1 MTGMKYDLVVV
12 GGGPGGL
19 MAAKTAAED
28 GLKVIM
34 IERKRN
40 ITEINRT
47 CNQEF
52 YIRKLSPSKAGYHGD
67 GYIEPVSLEVDD
79 KYYRLHFPGP
89 GFSLDYTGPLK
100 PYFNAIHLS
109 PSGYR
114 IYDAKDDIRSFFYQK
129 EAFLTGLLTS
139 AQRAGAEILPETIGL
154 GAENGPDG
162 VKVIVRGKVGLQTIE
177 ARAAIAADGI
187 NSNIVES
194 LGMNKKRRV
203 LGPLM
208 KFVGYDLEGVETDL
222 PPCSVVCMYVPSINY
237 GRFCIIVMG
246 QMAGDRTALV
256 SGTEEE
262 LQKLMRH
269 PTFSPWFHHAQVVNK
284 NAVAVGTKHGILTP
298 IEEPVEGNVLVVGDA
313 GAVAETWIQGAVA
326 SAYMAV
332 KGIEKELNGQ
342 RGYAEYIS
350 WWQKAFYFH
359 NPEYFRMLFQLFG
372 LASALSFD
380 EDVDYLFNL
389 FQDRK
394 GYPQTLIFQNLEMIK
409 VEKPELYDRLRRGYE
424 EAEKM
429 LPLST

>member
-1 MTGMKYDLVVV
+1 M
-12 GGGPGGL
+12 
-19 MAAKTAAED
+19 
-28 GLKVIM
+28 
-34 IERKRN
+34 
-40 ITEINRT
+40 
-47 CNQEF
+47 
-52 YIRKLSPSKAGYHGD
+52 
-67 GYIEPVSLEVDD
+67 
-79 KYYRLHFPGP
+79 
-89 GFSLDYTGPLK
+89 
-100 PYFNAIHLS
+100 
-109 PSGYR
+109 
-114 IYDAKDDIRSFFYQK
+114 
-129 EAFLTGLLTS
+129 
-139 AQRAGAEILPETIGL
+139 
-154 GAENGPDG
+154 GAENSPDG
-162 VKVIVRGKVGLQTIE
+162 VKVIVRGKAGLQTLE
-177 ARAAIAADGI
+177 ARAAVAADGI
-187 NSNIVES
+187 NSTIVDS
-194 LGMNKKRRV
+194 LGLNKKRRV

-222 PPCSVVCMYVPSINY
+222 PPCSVVCMYVPSINR

-246 QMAGDRTALV
+246 QMAGDKTALV

-262 LQKLMRH
+262 LQKLMKH
-269 PTFSPWFHHAQVVNK
+269 SNFSPWFRHTQVVNK

-298 IEEPVEGNVLVVGDA
+298 IKEPVEGNVVIVGDA

-342 RGYAEYIS
+342 KGYSEYIN

-372 LASALSFD
+372 MATALSSD

-409 VEKPELYDRLRRGYE
+409 AGKPELYDRLRKGYE

-429 LPLST
+429 LPLFT